1 MCLHSSGPRRRRE
14 LTFVVEMDY
23 STLFSIDNAGQVTL
37 LQALDFE
44 EAESYAFGV
53 SVEDGEHAT
62 TETVTFT
69 VENVNDLVLPPA
81 EIRHHGRC
89 TSATTRCC

>member
-1 MCLHSSGPRRRRE
+1 
-14 LTFVVEMDY
+14 MDY

-53 SVEDGEHAT
+53 SVEDGEHTT

-69 VENVNDLVLPPA
+69 VENVNDPTTSRNTSSWTSYSPPS
-81 EIRHHGRC
+81 
-89 TSATTRCC
+89 TKLWMPRCC

>member
-14 LTFVVEMDY
+14 LTFVIEMDY

-44 EAESYAFGV
+44 EAESYAFGAMPV
-53 SVEDGEHAT
+53 SGV
-62 TETVTFT
+62 
-69 VENVNDLVLPPA
+69 
-81 EIRHHGRC
+81 RR
-89 TSATTRCC
+89 